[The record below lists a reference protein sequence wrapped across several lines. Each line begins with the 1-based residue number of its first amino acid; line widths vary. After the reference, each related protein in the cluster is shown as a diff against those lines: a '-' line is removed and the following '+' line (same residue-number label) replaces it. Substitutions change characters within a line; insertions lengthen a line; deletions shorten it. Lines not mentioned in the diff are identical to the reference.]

1 MPGSIYFVQLLR
13 IIKSLELPGT
23 KQFTIS
29 QIAYKV
35 GYKSVQAFTNSFLYR
50 DEYTTSNFMVG

>member
-1 MPGSIYFVQLLR
+1 MTLAKYQQLLR
-13 IIKSLELPGT
+13 IIKSLELLST

-35 GYKSVQAFTNSFLYR
+35 GYKSVQAFTNIFYAVMKYRPSSFMM
-50 DEYTTSNFMVG
+50 D